1 MDSKSFYEQKCAKN
15 IIPGC
20 GRIAELKICKK
31 AIEQSVTWMSQ
42 RQRENKSN
50 IDQKY
55 VRLNK

>member
-20 GRIAELKICKK
+20 GRKAELKICKK
-31 AIEQSVTWMSQ
+31 VIEQSVTWMSQ

-55 VRLNK
+55 IRINK